1 METAEKP
8 GELKGFEKL
17 HKKAIFYLFEELEAL
32 FEQSELKWGI
42 FQTSNSI
49 QTLRWKITLNYNNK

>member
-32 FEQSELKWGI
+32 FEQSELK
-42 FQTSNSI
+42 
-49 QTLRWKITLNYNNK
+49 

>member
-1 METAEKP
+1 MLKLFVKGVSKMETAEKP

-32 FEQSELKWGI
+32 FEQSELK
-42 FQTSNSI
+42 
-49 QTLRWKITLNYNNK
+49 